1 MSAEWVAISNALA
14 DATQNVAA
22 HTVGVHSEAR
32 GSSSGVIWRPGL
44 VVTAEHALR
53 RDEEIRVT
61 LPNGRVANAK
71 LAGRDPSTD
80 IAVLKCEEA
89 SAAPRALGDTSA
101 LRPGQLI
108 LVVGRTRASGPV
120 AAFGAVS
127 LATKERRLWG
137 GTMISPYVRLDV
149 GLQRTTV
156 GGAVVNAAGEISG
169 IATPKFAPM
178 GALATPVATVNQVV
192 DVLLVKGHVPRGYLG
207 IGAQPVRLPESVRES
222 LGRAEKTAVIVLEV
236 ERGGPADTAGVVIG
250 DILLALGGKPIVR
263 LEDVHAH
270 LHGQQIGTRVAAEF
284 LRGGVP
290 REVSIKIGERQ
301 GAERAQ

>member
-1 MSAEWVAISNALA
+1 MSAEWIAVSNALA
-14 DATQNVAA
+14 EATQNAAA
-22 HTVGVHSEAR
+22 HTVAVHTEAR

-44 VVTAEHALR
+44 LVTAEHALR
-53 RDEEIRVT
+53 RDEEIQVT
-61 LPNGRVANAK
+61 LPDGKVAQAK
-71 LAGRDPSTD
+71 LVGRDPSTD

-89 SAAPRALGDTSA
+89 SAAPRAFGDTGT

-127 LATKERRLWG
+127 LTVKERRLWG
-137 GTMISPYVRLDV
+137 GASISPYVRLDV
-149 GLQRTTV
+149 GLQRIAV
-156 GGAVVNAAGEISG
+156 GGGVVNAAGEIAG
-169 IATPKFAPM
+169 LATPKFAAI

-192 DVLLVKGHVPRGYLG
+192 DVLIAKGHIPRGYLG
-207 IGAQPVRLPESVRES
+207 IGAQPVRLPENVRES

-250 DILLALGGKPIVR
+250 DILISLGGKAVMR

-270 LHGQQIGTRVAAEF
+270 LHGQEIGSAIAAEF
-284 LRGGVP
+284 LRGGMR
-290 REVSIKIGERQ
+290 REASIKI
-301 GAERAQ
+301 AERPNMGRAQ